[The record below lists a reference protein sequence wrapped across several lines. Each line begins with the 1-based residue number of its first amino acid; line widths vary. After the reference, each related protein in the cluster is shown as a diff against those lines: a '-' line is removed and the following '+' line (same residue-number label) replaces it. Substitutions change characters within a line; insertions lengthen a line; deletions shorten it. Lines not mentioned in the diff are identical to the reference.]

1 MGNTPVTISSGEYRT
16 LLQDQILLGMVVDL
30 VKSEDSKYSVSKE
43 AICRILNIKLD
54 KEEDE

>member
-43 AICRILNIKLD
+43 AICRTLNIKLD